1 MNPIIKMGQN
11 KVPTRKLAEVNQM
24 AKSSKGLKAGDL
36 NTSILNFSSPPTNI
50 MDRPF
55 SEDNV
60 TYEMNPEFPRESLL
74 RRKLMQVKQFADIPW
89 KDNNGMKDGALTTVN
104 KETLKKYTSKLME
117 NSIIFFISK
126 LLEGPLELQLK
137 AKKAS

>member
-1 MNPIIKMGQN
+1 MGQI

-24 AKSSKGLKAGDL
+24 AKSTKGLKAGEL
-36 NTSILNFSSPPTNI
+36 NTSILNFSSPPPVNI

-74 RRKLMQVKQFADIPW
+74 RRKLMQVKQFADVPW
-89 KDNNGMKDGALTTVN
+89 KDNNGIKEGALTSV
-104 KETLKKYTSKLME
+104 K
-117 NSIIFFISK
+117 
-126 LLEGPLELQLK
+126 
-137 AKKAS
+137 